1 MDENTK
7 KFNSNWETPEI
18 KELGNAKD
26 IVKNTN
32 VVGGGDIE
40 FSVINPS

>member
-1 MDENTK
+1 MDENTNK
-7 KFNSNWETPEI
+7 LNTSWEAPEI

-26 IVKNTN
+26 IVKNQN

>member
-7 KFNSNWETPEI
+7 KFNSDWEAPEI

-26 IVKNTN
+26 IVKNQN
-32 VVGGGDIE
+32 VVGGDIE

>member
-7 KFNSNWETPEI
+7 KFSSDWEAPEI

-26 IVKNTN
+26 IVKNQN

>member
-1 MDENTK
+1 MDENNN
-7 KFNSNWETPEI
+7 KFNTSWEAPEI
-18 KELGNAKD
+18 IELGNAKD
-26 IVKNTN
+26 IVKNQN